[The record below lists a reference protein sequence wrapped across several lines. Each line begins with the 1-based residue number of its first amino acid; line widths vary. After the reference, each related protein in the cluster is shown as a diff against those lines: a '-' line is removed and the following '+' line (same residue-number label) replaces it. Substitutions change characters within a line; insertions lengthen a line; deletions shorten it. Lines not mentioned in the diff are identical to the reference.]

1 VAHSRRRRTE
11 RGQAIVE
18 VAIILPFLAM
28 LVLGGLD
35 LGRAYYYTTALT
47 GAAGFGA
54 RVGNNHL
61 LPSTANIQNA
71 VIAAAPELNLNSTNI
86 TVTYTCSGCFGAS
99 GSFAADPQ
107 APPTVTV
114 TVTWQYKPL
123 TPLIGKL
130 FPGGVAT
137 LVGTAEGPVS

>member
-1 VAHSRRRRTE
+1 MAQSRRRQ

-18 VAIILPFLAM
+18 MAIVLPFLAL

-35 LGRAYYYTTALT
+35 LGRAYYYTTALY

-71 VIAAAPELNLNSTNI
+71 VLQAVPELGLQTADV
-86 TVTYTCSGCFGAS
+86 TVTYTCAGCFGAS
-99 GSFAADPQ
+99 GLFASDPQ
-107 APPTVTV
+107 VPPTVTV
-114 TVTWQYKPL
+114 TVQWKYQPL
-123 TPLIGKL
+123 TPLVSKL
-130 FPGGVAT
+130 FTGGRAT